1 MQICV
6 DLFVTSQGYV
16 DLATLRDLCHLTAG
30 QLYHYHPFSPALDTD
45 QLTNDLRWNVV
56 RPQVGSSPAEKE
68 ACQGVVDEILCCEE
82 VCNSIT
88 HDACSCVSSSL

>member
-1 MQICV
+1 MAPVLLVPSQVCI

-30 QLYHYHPFSPALDTD
+30 QLYHYHPFSPDLDTD

-56 RPQVGSSPAEKE
+56 RPQV
-68 ACQGVVDEILCCEE
+68 
-82 VCNSIT
+82 
-88 HDACSCVSSSL
+88 SSSVLWKQTLSR